1 METKNPTTIEKPV
14 RFMCDA
20 ELLIEAAA
28 ASEAGAGEK
37 KALPTFT
44 MLGYT
49 GAAVNVGYRFPV
61 VFDLSSMKV
70 RETVPIMI
78 EHGRSYAKSVSQQV
92 FGHTVAVENDGKKL
106 RAKGVVSGIGADVD
120 HVLALQRNGFPL
132 QASVGLGGGNLVY
145 VDEGETIELNGRKFK
160 GPILAAKNTQ
170 LREISVLPLGADG
183 DTETRIAATAA
194 TENHM
199 DEENEA
205 GNGTLTAGGTTETPK
220 PKAKTTPEPAPLRS
234 ADEILA
240 ERAAAHELVAA
251 IEGIDGITPALC
263 AQAIREKWS
272 VDKTKLKVLEAGYAK
287 GGIGAPN
294 VIVRDTSATET
305 ALVAGACLTLGMDET
320 LIKRPFK
327 KGQKVVQLTDK
338 DLEAGLRYQGMG
350 IKELLRICA
359 QMEGKSV
366 PTVFGDGEETMQASF
381 STVSLPSIMENVLN
395 KSALASYEAAE
406 LIAPQL
412 CAQNSTKDFKEV
424 SKVRLLGTG
433 NWEKVQETG
442 ELQHGKLSDQKFT
455 NQLETYGQIIMLDR
469 KMVLNDDLNQL
480 AYLAQQMGIAAA
492 ATIEDTF
499 FKLLLSNPSNFFS
512 VGNGNYISGSTT
524 SLTATDP
531 IGALS
536 QGRAAF
542 RKIKVGPGTA
552 AKDKKSVNIRPTL
565 LVVPVE
571 LETQADA
578 LMTSAQIFVDGNSSA
593 KAAPSDNPMR
603 NAFKVL
609 SAPQLSD
616 TTIHANAT
624 ATNWWLFANP
634 ALVAAF
640 EMIWLN
646 NKRTPTIE
654 RIEPSPNYLGMG
666 FRGFIDFGVKEQD
679 PRGALLSKGAA

>member
-1 METKNPTTIEKPV
+1 METKNPTTIEKAV

-28 ASEAGAGEK
+28 AGEAGAGEK

-70 RETVPIMI
+70 RETVPIML

-92 FGHTVAVENDGKKL
+92 FGHTVAVENDGKRL

-120 HVLALQRNGFPL
+120 HVLALQKNGFPL
-132 QASVGLGGGNLVY
+132 QASVGLGGGNIVY

-160 GPILAAKNTQ
+160 GPVLVAKNTQ

-199 DEENEA
+199 DEKKDEA
-205 GNGTLTAGGTTETPK
+205 GDGTLKAGGTTEAPK
-220 PKAKTTPEPAPLRS
+220 PKANPDPAPPRS
-234 ADEILA
+234 ADEIFA
-240 ERAAAHELVAA
+240 ERAAAHELIAS
-251 IEGIDGITPALC
+251 IEGIEGITPAIC

-272 VDKTKLKVLEAGYAK
+272 VDKTKLKVLEAGHAK

-294 VIVRDTSATET
+294 VIVRDTTATET
-305 ALVAGACLTLGMDET
+305 ALLAGVCLTLGMDEK
-320 LIKRPFK
+320 LIKRPHK
-327 KGQKVVQLTDK
+327 KGQKVTQLTDK
-338 DLEAGLRYQGMG
+338 DLEAGLRYEG
-350 IKELLRICA
+350 IGLKELLRVCA

-366 PTVFGDGEETMQASF
+366 PSVFGDGEETMQASF

-395 KSALASYEAAE
+395 KVALASYEAAE
-406 LIAPQL
+406 LVAPQL
-412 CAQNSTKDFKEV
+412 CKEESTTDFKEI
-424 SKVRLLGTG
+424 SRVRLLGTG
-433 NWEKVQETG
+433 NWDKVQETG
-442 ELQHGKLSDQKFT
+442 ELTHGKLDNQKFT

-469 KMVLNDDLNQL
+469 KIILSDDLGQL
-480 AYLAQQMGIAAA
+480 VYLSQQMGIAAA

-499 FKLLLSNPSNFFS
+499 FKLLLSNPNNLFHA
-512 VGNGNYISGSTT
+512 GNGNALTGPETNLGGS
-524 SLTATDP
+524 DP

-536 QGRAAF
+536 KARAAF

-552 AKDKKSVNIRPTL
+552 AKDQKSVNIRPTIL
-565 LVVPVE
+565 LVPVE

-578 LMTSAQIFVDGNSSA
+578 IMTSAQVVVDGNTA
-593 KAAPSDNPMR
+593 GTKVASDNPLR

-616 TTIHANAT
+616 VAIHANAT
-624 ATNWWLFANP
+624 ALAWWLFANP
-634 ALVAAF
+634 ELVAAF
-640 EMIWLN
+640 QMLFLN

-654 RIEPSPNYLGMG
+654 RVQSAPNFLGMG
-666 FRGFIDFGVKEQD
+666 FRGYIDFAVKEQD